1 MNDLANDGA
10 ARHTLQGRAVLAWRA
25 MFSAAAALL
34 LGTLLGSAALA
45 QSAAG
50 AAAQSAAGTDAAVTQ
65 SSEYKR
71 GRLLFIQCRACH
83 DLQPNPVEKVGPHL
97 GGIVGRPAAAVAG
110 FNYSPALRAAKMSW
124 DKAALDRWIE
134 KPSAVIPGNIM
145 AFAGVANPA
154 DRAALLRY
162 IEIESAPR

>member
-1 MNDLANDGA
+1 MNDRANDGA
-10 ARHTLQGRAVLAWRA
+10 DRRTLQGRAVLVRRTR
-25 MFSAAAALL
+25 FSAAVVLL
-34 LGTLLGSAALA
+34 SGMLLATGAVA

-50 AAAQSAAGTDAAVTQ
+50 AAAQPAAGADAAVTQ
-65 SSEYKR
+65 SPEYKR

-97 GGIVGRPAAAVAG
+97 GGIVGRPAAAVTG